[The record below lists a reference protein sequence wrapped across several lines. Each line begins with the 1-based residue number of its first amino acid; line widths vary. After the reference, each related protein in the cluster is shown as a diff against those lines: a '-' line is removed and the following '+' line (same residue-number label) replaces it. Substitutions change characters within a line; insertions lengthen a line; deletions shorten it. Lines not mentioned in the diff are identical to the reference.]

1 MNIDI
6 ELFFNKNPR
15 ELSLYAAF
23 EEALLERFPETMI
36 KVQKTQISLY
46 NRHGFGA
53 VWLPKGRLKGCPKEC
68 IAVTL
73 GLPRRVNHP
82 RLAVVSE
89 PYPGRFTHHFI
100 ISDESDIDGE
110 FMSLADEAYRFS
122 ESKR

>member
-15 ELSLYAAF
+15 ELSLYTAF
-23 EEALLERFPETMI
+23 EKALFEKFPETII

-53 VWLPKGRLKGCPKEC
+53 VWLPKGRLKNCPEVC

-73 GLPRRVNHP
+73 GLPRRVSNP

-100 ISDESDIDGE
+100 ISDVSDVDGE
-110 FMSLADEAYRFS
+110 FMSLVEEAYRFS